1 MISELKYDDINS
13 IISVFKL
20 YFRFLFIFFII
31 FEVYRI
37 IIDIMSKYICMY
49 IKVDKCFLLIFLL
62 LYFLLSIV

>member
-1 MISELKYDDINS
+1 MISESKYDDINS

-37 IIDIMSKYICMY
+37 IIDIMSKYICMR
-49 IKVDKCFLLIFLL
+49 IK
-62 LYFLLSIV
+62 